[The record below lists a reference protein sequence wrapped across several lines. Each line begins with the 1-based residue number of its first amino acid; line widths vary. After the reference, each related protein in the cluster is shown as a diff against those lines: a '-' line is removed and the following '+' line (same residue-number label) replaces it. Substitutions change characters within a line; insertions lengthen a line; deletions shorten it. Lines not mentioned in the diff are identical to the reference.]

1 MDDEQKRCMGMSA
14 YMSAAT
20 GLSIA
25 AIIIGAINFSNFDFD
40 VTDPNSAR
48 TECKGAEQI
57 PYYLVVMGTLI
68 ILLITLKLFFKK
80 CCGKMA
86 ECGEDSQ
93 MCNSINHICKFT
105 SETFFDIVALV
116 LIAIWNAVGTKW
128 TFGNWDNVVYEPENS
143 PKYCPSLVYGFSCAI
158 IVWIWVTMS
167 FFILCGLM
175 CRFCQCFFG
184 LLCCKPCKEADENQA
199 V

>member
-68 ILLITLKLFFKK
+68 ILLITLKLFFKVRNIEPITVSLWH
-80 CCGKMA
+80 A
-86 ECGEDSQ
+86 
-93 MCNSINHICKFT
+93 T
-105 SETFFDIVALV
+105 IV
-116 LIAIWNAVGTKW
+116 
-128 TFGNWDNVVYEPENS
+128 
-143 PKYCPSLVYGFSCAI
+143 SLQV
-158 IVWIWVTMS
+158 
-167 FFILCGLM
+167 
-175 CRFCQCFFG
+175 
-184 LLCCKPCKEADENQA
+184 
-199 V
+199 